1 MEVDPLRRSRSP
13 CPEDPFSQ
21 GAEEVAGPGVA
32 GVNRDI
38 VLQCHVPDGG
48 DLPVGRHLP
57 QVRQVPV
64 LDSQAELGGDLFQ
77 GLPCLLRPA

>member
-1 MEVDPLRRSRSP
+1 MDVDPLDRPRGA

-38 VLQCHVPDGG
+38 VLQRHVPDGG

-57 QVRQVPV
+57 QVHQVAV

-77 GLPCLLRPA
+77 GSPFLGRPA